1 MNVNI
6 IAYMTTGRQ
15 DDTTTRMHDCRL
27 GLHEFF
33 SSSLFLFLILID
45 VLSTVSFIS
54 FYFMFFIPKRSRGD
68 LLCNTNV
75 LQPNA
80 KSATIRTCPN
90 IVQPPHRLKTCPW
103 TVEDTARKK

>member
-15 DDTTTRMHDCRL
+15 DDTTTRMHDCHL

-54 FYFMFFIPKRSRGD
+54 FYFVFFIPKRSCGD
-68 LLCNTNV
+68 LSCNTNV
-75 LQPNA
+75 LQP
-80 KSATIRTCPN
+80 KT
-90 IVQPPHRLKTCPW
+90 RLW
-103 TVEDTARKK
+103 TFFLTLVFFLLSHLLFNH